1 MYGAEFGDCY
11 DSKVQFNEKYLRN
24 LTEIS
29 ENLKNDKNKQE
40 INDGNMVLTEEDNT
54 IIYEIPNDETPF
66 HEEDIEQHEYNDDI
80 YIVDIKNTPQDRYIN
95 YILEDSNK
103 QAARS
108 DIYDY
113 EYDNNYDMSKKTEA
127 VKSKIL
133 TLDDYKKAAQEN
145 LKKNMVQFIQKK
157 RGTNQNGEQ
166 EKASGVNYL
175 DYIIEDNID
184 LSKYKKKDPL
194 KYIIKDGPED
204 KFEKRSEEKTEN
216 KTEEKFFENDM
227 GNEKNIYYDI
237 KDIGDNGNVYFSCLR
252 CQKKKKKKICKMQKR
267 VNRYEVLA
275 KYFGKSLRNDIEGN
289 VEDTNEMNKLLF
301 GDIDY
306 NSNVGG
312 YTTSTF
318 YYDMSVCDERL
329 RDSKINENLET
340 LDQITSKDYFKKIA
354 NDMKKDGE
362 IADFALNIRW
372 NQSEAFLD
380 NKFKNQYELTKK
392 MFYEMMNTY
401 NLTSN
406 TFKEYVEKFRSSWK
420 YLAENVK
427 EECENI
433 LKAPFT
439 KLREIPKNAKRIK
452 YWTNFFFKNPL

>member
-145 LKKNMVQFIQKK
+145 LKK
-157 RGTNQNGEQ
+157 GTNQNGEQ

-237 KDIGDNGNVYFSCLR
+237 KDI
-252 CQKKKKKKICKMQKR
+252 
-267 VNRYEVLA
+267 VLA

-452 YWTNFFFKNPL
+452 NKPYNKHSNHVPHISGIPKETSKINELGSENTESGEDKDKRMNPLH